1 MMDYL
6 KAHPG
11 VTMEEYMW
19 KLSVPFIKITSY
31 DTTHVLYLSE
41 KQAEARKAKKCGNGD
56 YTALSDLGIPIFG
69 LNNDKK

>member
-11 VTMEEYMW
+11 VTLNQYMW
-19 KLSVPFIKITSY
+19 ELSVPFIKITSY

-56 YTALSDLGIPIFG
+56 YEAISDLGIPIFG
-69 LNNDKK
+69 LNNDK